1 MHWLIRECKEGAPLL
16 IDAFFLQCHE
26 YPLSHAVKTVDGII
40 DPITSMQLCQS
51 CSDIRAQ
58 ANDMNNYLF
67 QEIPYPYAQVRPR
80 ARTAQTTRKERA
92 SRCLLMT
99 CFLSSLRFVKV
110 TTMLVKILM
119 VCLVTSFTMKAA
131 VYSTSEGSSACKLDD
146 DYNPYG
152 MGPPCCRFFEKQL
165 RCCDDACALSLS
177 R

>member
-1 MHWLIRECKEGAPLL
+1 
-16 IDAFFLQCHE
+16 
-26 YPLSHAVKTVDGII
+26 
-40 DPITSMQLCQS
+40 
-51 CSDIRAQ
+51 
-58 ANDMNNYLF
+58 
-67 QEIPYPYAQVRPR
+67 
-80 ARTAQTTRKERA
+80 
-92 SRCLLMT
+92 MT

-165 RCCDDACALSLS
+165 RCCDDARALSLS
-177 R
+177 LSLGAKRLSFVLFTSFFSSLISAVYQVFGGLS